1 MIKKWSEYITESFR
15 KISHTEDD
23 IYKYTLDLLE
33 DRINDLFVDIHSE
46 FDTESG
52 DITPTQSFELSDL
65 QEKIAKLI
73 TKQVH
78 QNLGKDFKKI
88 KSSEIDVSEL
98 KELSD
103 ERDSVN
109 QGDEVIAVYFD
120 GGYSIYKF
128 KVNFHLTYS
137 RQEGMSG
144 LGGSTPGSSRGET
157 PEDGRSW
164 YDLEDAYLVV
174 KVSTYNDF
182 VSPDKR
188 I

>member
-88 KSSEIDVSEL
+88 RSEEIDVNEL

-103 ERDSVN
+103 ERDSVKE
-109 QGDEVIAVYFD
+109 GDEVIAVYFD

-128 KVNFHLTYS
+128 KVFTGGSKFWNANGDVAN
-137 RQEGMSG
+137 RG
-144 LGGSTPGSSRGET
+144 LGGDDVDEGN
-157 PEDGRSW
+157 W
-164 YDLEDAYLVV
+164 YELEDAYLVV

-182 VSPDKR
+182 VNPDKR

>member
-33 DRINDLFVDIHSE
+33 DRIDDLFIDIHGE

-52 DITPTQSFELSDL
+52 DITPTQSFELSDMK
-65 QEKIAKLI
+65 EKMAKLI

-78 QNLGKDFKKI
+78 QNLGKDFMKI
-88 KSSEIDVSEL
+88 KTNDIDVSEL
-98 KELSD
+98 KELTD
-103 ERDSVN
+103 ERDNVN
-109 QGDEVIAVYFD
+109 EGDEVIAVYFD
-120 GGYSIYKF
+120 GGYSIYKY
-128 KVNFHLTYS
+128 KVIKKDLVNGWGEQLGAERDIQDLRTQTIRKEWYS
-137 RQEGMSG
+137 I
-144 LGGSTPGSSRGET
+144 
-157 PEDGRSW
+157 
-164 YDLEDAYLVV
+164 EDAYLVV

>member
-88 KSSEIDVSEL
+88 KTDEIDVNEL
-98 KELSD
+98 QELSD
-103 ERDSVN
+103 ERDSVSE
-109 QGDEVIAVYFD
+109 GDEVIAVYFD

-128 KVNFHLTYS
+128 NIIS
-137 RQEGMSG
+137 DNRG
-144 LGGSTPGSSRGET
+144 LGGDDVDEGN
-157 PEDGRSW
+157 W
-164 YDLEDAYLVV
+164 YELEDAYLVV
-174 KVSTYNDF
+174 KVDTYNDF

>member
-1 MIKKWSEYITESFR
+1 MIKKWSEYITEEFK

-33 DRINDLFVDIHSE
+33 DRINDLFIDIHGE

-65 QEKIAKLI
+65 QEKMAKLI

-88 KSSEIDVSEL
+88 RTDEIDVNEL

-103 ERDSVN
+103 ERDSIN
-109 QGDEVIAVYFD
+109 SGDKVIAVYFD
-120 GGYSIYKF
+120 GGYSIYTF
-128 KVNFHLTYS
+128 KVVHKYTVNDS
-137 RQEGMSG
+137 GG
-144 LGGSTPGSSRGET
+144 LGSSGE
-157 PEDGRSW
+157 EEW
-164 YDLEDAYLVV
+164 YSIEDAYLVV